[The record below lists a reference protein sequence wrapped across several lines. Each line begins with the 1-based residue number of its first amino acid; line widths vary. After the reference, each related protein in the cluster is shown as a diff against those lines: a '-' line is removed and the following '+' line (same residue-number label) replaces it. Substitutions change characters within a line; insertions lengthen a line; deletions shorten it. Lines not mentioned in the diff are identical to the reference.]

1 MHISASW
8 RATSLSAKSQFQEK
22 IDVLDIIISVLKDHE
37 ETLSRLADKFDDI
50 YEDIS
55 SLQGQ
60 LPTLDRALDRL
71 DGLKVKH
78 LIGTAG
84 LKGPLAAVK
93 CKDWPTFLNASQ
105 GALLVAFEVSDDQC
119 IFYSV
124 SDLFIFTFSEGVV
137 DVRLLMDRGV
147 KKWLRRSRRGAGSGT
162 HSGGKLSFA
171 KGEAVYEAR
180 VSPKTLKQW
189 LSLQLGIP
197 EEKVIEGRVL
207 G

>member
-1 MHISASW
+1 VSAN
-8 RATSLSAKSQFQEK
+8 SQFQER

-55 SLQGQ
+55 ALQGK

-78 LIGTAG
+78 LIGPTG

-93 CKDWPTFLNASQ
+93 CKDWPTFVNSSQ

-124 SDLFIFTFSEGVV
+124 SDLFVFTFSEGAV
-137 DVRLLMDRGV
+137 DIRLLMDKRV
-147 KKWLRRSRRGAGSGT
+147 KKWLRRSRRGASSGT
-162 HSGGKLSFA
+162 HSGGKFSFVE
-171 KGEAVYEAR
+171 GESVCEAI
-180 VSPKTLKQW
+180 VSPKMLKQW